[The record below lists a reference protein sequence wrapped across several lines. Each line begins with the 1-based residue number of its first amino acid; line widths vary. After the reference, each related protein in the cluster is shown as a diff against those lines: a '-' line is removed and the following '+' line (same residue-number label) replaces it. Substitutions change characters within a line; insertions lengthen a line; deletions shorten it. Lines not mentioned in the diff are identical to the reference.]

1 LKELALWLNDQRN
14 RRFQR
19 FNQAPRK
26 LAYGTTSPWPLE
38 HFSAIHGEQ
47 VITIAVIKGAH
58 SLIFLSMAAS
68 ILYTLYSGV
77 MNRISRLTV
86 ISIGAVMAEGLVLLL
101 NNMRCPLTDVVED
114 LGSTHGSVSDIFLPD
129 WFAERIPV
137 LFTPPFAVGLAAISL
152 RRVRRQPLVAAI
164 CATVACLFLMGPWL
178 FRKTDRAHS
187 LR

>member
-1 LKELALWLNDQRN
+1 MAQRPKESTLPAIQPGTAQTRVWDHKSLATRTFLGHP
-14 RRFQR
+14 RR
-19 FNQAPRK
+19 
-26 LAYGTTSPWPLE
+26 TS
-38 HFSAIHGEQ
+38 
-47 VITIAVIKGAH
+47 ITIAVIKGAH

-86 ISIGAVMAEGLVLLL
+86 ISIGAVMGEGLMLLL